1 MIQYIRSV
9 ILPSKL
15 VQLLIQ
21 TGVKWNRDDCSGM
34 AAALSFHALFSL
46 FPFLLVVLS
55 VIGALVGPDT
65 EVFASLTIELRQF
78 LPPDVQ
84 GLVRETVV
92 ALNQSS
98 LGAGIIG
105 FGLLIYS
112 ASTVFS
118 VLQFSVSKIW
128 RSPDSPPPPT
138 SIHMTVLTFVLG
150 KLWSLLLPFATALL
164 LLTSLLAGFLIQFTL
179 EAVTQFQETF
189 AFIRIDELQL
199 AKSLQIGFS
208 FLILALVFCILFK
221 SLPPVRVKWRDVWLA
236 SLLTAFLIV
245 CLQQLIG
252 NSVIRIGGQFQSYGV
267 IGSVMILLLWIN
279 FTCQIFFAGCEF
291 SYIYAHLF
299 GSYQRISRSRQK
311 RE

>member
-1 MIQYIRSV
+1 MIPYIRSV
-9 ILPSKL
+9 ILPSKPA
-15 VQLLIQ
+15 QLLIQ
-21 TGVKWNRDDCSGM
+21 TGMKWNRDDCSGM

-55 VIGALVGPDT
+55 IIGALVGPET
-65 EVFASLTIELRQF
+65 EAFASLRTELRQF
-78 LPPDVQ
+78 LPPEVQ
-84 GLVRETVV
+84 ELVKETVV

-98 LGAGIIG
+98 LGAGLIG

-128 RSPDSPPPPT
+128 RSPNFPPPST
-138 SIHMTVLTFVLG
+138 SIRTTVLTFVLG
-150 KLWSLLLPFATALL
+150 KLWSFLLPFGTALL
-164 LLTSLLAGFLIQFTL
+164 LLTSLLAGFLIQFAL
-179 EAVTQFQETF
+179 EVVSQFQETF

-208 FLILALVFCILFK
+208 FSILALVFCILFK
-221 SLPPVRVKWRDVWLA
+221 SLPPVRIKWKDVWLA
-236 SLLTAFLIV
+236 GLVTAFLIV

-299 GSYQRISRSRQK
+299 GSYRQTSRSRSK
-311 RE
+311 IR